1 MDSKNFGI
9 CDGPI
14 KISEK
19 HYPGRRH
26 WRLVRGQGKVRVGYI
41 GLGVFCYV
49 WIGII
54 WGILWYLILQRIE
67 GGAFK
72 TQISV
77 LAIILGVSAISILY
91 FFNIKSRK
99 KGDWLV
105 YDADTNIIKLPRIS
119 VEFSKDDLYLIQVI
133 VGDPEFNEYL
143 WAEVN
148 LVLNEKSGFTRYPL
162 IQAGSENL
170 IRPLVS
176 ELSREFSVGVRKVKN
191 SFNRKCKIENT

>member
-1 MDSKNFGI
+1 
-9 CDGPI
+9 
-14 KISEK
+14 
-19 HYPGRRH
+19 
-26 WRLVRGQGKVRVGYI
+26 VGYI